1 MLYAI
6 KIPLDLSETKETQ
19 KKQKSKNKTPAS
31 LGYSPA
37 HSRCFFLFHKNESN
51 AISNWLSLPRIPF
64 LQWSF
69 NLQPVWLLI
78 KLCNL
83 KEKEQKP
90 EVWLERG
97 VHLSVDTFQIL
108 APGNGSW
115 SIRRDGPW
123 GLLLEK
129 QKALWWTLGH
139 PRTCVQYALVKR
151 Y

>member
-1 MLYAI
+1 M
-6 KIPLDLSETKETQ
+6 Q
-19 KKQKSKNKTPAS
+19 HKKANKKKCKNKPSTRFVWNKRNTDLKKTKTKHLHHWDTHLPT
-31 LGYSPA
+31 
-37 HSRCFFLFHKNESN
+37 ESN